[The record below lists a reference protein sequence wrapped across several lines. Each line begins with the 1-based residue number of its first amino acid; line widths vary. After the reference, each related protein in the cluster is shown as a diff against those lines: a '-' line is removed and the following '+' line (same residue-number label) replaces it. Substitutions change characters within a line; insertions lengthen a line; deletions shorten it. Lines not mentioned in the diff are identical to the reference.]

1 MGHLG
6 LALGAV
12 ALALGV
18 VVAGVQL
25 VILPKAACN
34 QGTVQAHESIPST
47 LPNGTATPGRLHVP
61 QVVNGNCTT
70 IRP

>member
-1 MGHLG
+1 MPHPILI
-6 LALGAV
+6 
-12 ALALGV
+12 LGV
-18 VVAGVQL
+18 VALVIGVGVAGVQL
-25 VILPKAACN
+25 VTLPKAACN
-34 QGTVQAHESIPST
+34 QGTVQAHASIPSA